1 MHFIYIYIYINI
13 YIYAFYIYIYIYIYI
28 VRIFIY
34 YMLNLEDGRV
44 HFCFKSYNFKSFH
57 HNVIMRNSHQ
67 EVL

>member
-1 MHFIYIYIYINI
+1 MCVCVYIYL
-13 YIYAFYIYIYIYIYI
+13 

-34 YMLNLEDGRV
+34 YILNLEDGRV